1 MRLGTIEILVILGVV
16 AFYAVFI
23 GLGIYLL
30 VTVIRALNVY
40 IKVNTRAREVKK
52 ETAAVRKS
60 LAETLKE
67 HRTRCK
73 MTQEF
78 VAESVGVSRQ
88 AVSKW
93 ETGEADPTMSN
104 LVLLAKLYN
113 VSVAELLE
121 HVI

>member
-1 MRLGTIEILVILGVV
+1 MRLGTIEILVVLGVV

>member
-1 MRLGTIEILVILGVV
+1 MRLGTIEILVVLGIV

>member
-93 ETGEADPTMSN
+93 ETG
-104 LVLLAKLYN
+104 
-113 VSVAELLE
+113 VSQS
-121 HVI
+121 